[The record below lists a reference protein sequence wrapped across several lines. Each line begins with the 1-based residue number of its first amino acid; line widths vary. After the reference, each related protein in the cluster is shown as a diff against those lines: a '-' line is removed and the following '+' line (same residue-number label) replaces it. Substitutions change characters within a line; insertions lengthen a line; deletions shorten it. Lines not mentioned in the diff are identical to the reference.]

1 MHVHFLPPIVRSRA
15 LTRIERSLIK
25 YAPPN
30 ITAIA
35 SAEEADLVIVPIVGR
50 RDQIRH
56 IVNKFR
62 QRKQRY
68 VMAQYV
74 LRSTQRPI
82 THEWIDIWN
91 RAHFVWS
98 YYDLPAWCEEDQCPP
113 DFRFYRSP
121 LGVEDIFHAVPFT
134 PVHDR
139 PALILSS
146 GRSWLTESVRECV
159 RAAERVNKIAW
170 HLGTNFEFDPFLRNN
185 PGLRIWS
192 DVSDE
197 ELITIYQG
205 VQYVSGLRRIEGF
218 ELPAAEGLLCGA
230 RPVMFDKPHYRDWFG
245 SLAEY
250 IPEINRD
257 TELQD
262 LIHLFEQPYRP
273 VTLTEIDEARVRFAW
288 EPIATQFWQRCI
300 DD

>member
-1 MHVHFLPPIVRSRA
+1 MVV
-15 LTRIERSLIK
+15 
-25 YAPPN
+25 
-30 ITAIA
+30 A
-35 SAEEADLVIVPIVGR
+35 SAKDADLVIVPIVGR

-56 IVNKFR
+56 IIDKFR

-74 LRSTQRPI
+74 LRSTQRPL
-82 THEWIDIWN
+82 THDWIDIWN

-98 YYDLPAWCEEDQCPP
+98 YYDLPMWCAEDQCPA

-121 LGVEDIFHAVPFT
+121 LGVEDVFYGVPLT
-134 PVHDR
+134 DDR

-159 RAAERVNKIAW
+159 RAAEYVNKIAW
-170 HLGTNFEFDPFLRNN
+170 HLGTDFDPFLREH
-185 PGLRIWS
+185 PCLRVWS
-192 DVSDE
+192 NISDE
-197 ELITIYQG
+197 KLVYLYQH

-250 IPEINRD
+250 IPEIDRD
-257 TELQD
+257 TSLQD
-262 LIHLFEQPYRP
+262 LIQLFERPYRP
-273 VTLTEIDEARVRFAW
+273 VTPAEIDEARIRFAW